1 MLGNASSLPRLD
13 VFVVGGGLLLGGLL
27 TNLSLLEPSLLDSA
41 LFSPLGSLFLAA
53 ALTAANGGYLLGG
66 L

>member
-1 MLGNASSLPRLD
+1 MPLVCLGSTFLLW
-13 VFVVGGGLLLGGLL
+13 GGGLLLGGLL